1 MKKRIL
7 PVLSLAFLG
16 AFASCEKK
24 EVEETAPTS
33 LSAANS
39 ARSANLLYEEDLE
52 SSLFS
57 TAHNIENNGTS
68 WTLSSVT
75 NPVYQGAKAARFEIQ
90 KGQTLVGSSK
100 RVRSEVTII
109 KGTEYPNFPKD
120 VWYSYSILFPA
131 KGFEYDDTRD
141 CINQWFEDG
150 SDETTIRAQ
159 KDKAFLEVTPASG
172 SSTLM
177 KYDLF
182 GTSSNGKSVDGFNNI
197 PKDKWTQFVFHFVH
211 STGSDGLIEVWRDGV
226 KIHTINGRNMHLMI
240 PKWKIGLYKSSFL
253 DGSSSRS
260 SRVVYFDNV
269 RVGNSNATYA
279 DMVGGTTTAPTPT
292 PPTTTEPTTPPTTEP
307 TPTPPTTTEPTPPTS
322 PTTPAPATGVL
333 SYTLVNS
340 STDKDIMTITNGAVI
355 NRKTLGVSKFNIR
368 ANTTAGSSVVKFVLS
383 GKESKTRIDDVVPYA
398 LFGDDRNGDYNNWSA
413 SSGNYRLEAN
423 TYSGTKDKMG
433 SATGTPYVINFTI
446 Q

>member
-1 MKKRIL
+1 MKNRFL
-7 PVLSLAFLG
+7 PILSLAFFG
-16 AFASCEKK
+16 ALVSCEKK
-24 EVEETAPTS
+24 EVEESAPTT
-33 LSAANS
+33 LSAAS
-39 ARSANLLYEEDLE
+39 TAKSANLLYEEDME
-52 SSLFS
+52 GSSLFS
-57 TAHNIENNGTS
+57 TAHNIENNGTN
-68 WTLSSVT
+68 WTLSYVN
-75 NPVYQGAKAARFEIQ
+75 NPVYQGAQAARFEIQ

-197 PKDKWTQFVFHFVH
+197 PKDKWTQFVFHFIH
-211 STGSDGLIEVWRDGV
+211 SKDSDGLIEVWRDGV
-226 KIHTINGRNMHLMI
+226 KIHTIKGRNMHLEI

-269 RVGNSNATYA
+269 RVGNSSATYA
-279 DMVGGTTTAPTPT
+279 DMVGGATAAPAPTPAPTPEEPTTTEPAPTPT
-292 PPTTTEPTTPPTTEP
+292 P
-307 TPTPPTTTEPTPPTS
+307 TPTPEP
-322 PTTPAPATGVL
+322 TPAPAPAPTTGVI

-340 STDKDIMTITNGAVI
+340 STDKDIMTLTNGAVI
-355 NRKTLGVSKFNIR
+355 NRKALGVSKFNIR
-368 ANTTAGSSVVKFVLS
+368 ANAAAGSTVVKFVLS
-383 GKESKTRIDDVVPYA
+383 GADSKTRIDDVVPYA

-413 SSGNYRLEAN
+413 SSGSYRMEAN

-433 SATGTPYVINFTI
+433 SATGTPNVITFTV